1 MYVYACV
8 YSVNHTQFE
17 SINSIYS
24 KLYPGKD
31 LKKDINGR
39 IGGDFQQA
47 VLIRCTDKYEY
58 LAKRV
63 DSALTGWSLDN
74 ESLCRSVSKPVCTE
88 YTVMNE

>member
-1 MYVYACV
+1 MYICLYVLR
-8 YSVNHTQFE
+8 SVNHTQFE
-17 SINSIYS
+17 SISSIYS

-31 LKKDINGR
+31 LKKDITGR

-47 VLIRCTDKYEY
+47 VLIRCTDKFEY

-74 ESLCRSVSKPVCTE
+74 ESLCR
-88 YTVMNE
+88 